1 MAVPKRKKSKM
12 KIRMRKAQKKA
23 VVPAVGVCPA
33 CGAPVQSHR
42 ACPACGM
49 YRGRKVVTIAAPAAE

>member
-23 VVPAVGVCPA
+23 EIPAITTCPA
-33 CGAPVQSHR
+33 CGAPVQTHR
-42 ACPACGM
+42 ACPACGY
-49 YRGRKVVTIAAPAAE
+49 YRGRKVVDVEA